1 MEDIR
6 VLKIKS
12 EIVDLKNKLRA
23 TDYKALKF
31 AEGWLT
37 IEEYEPIREERWML
51 RKRINELEEQLKKL

>member
-1 MEDIR
+1 M
-6 VLKIKS
+6 
-12 EIVDLKNKLRA
+12 EIVNLKNKLRA

-51 RKRINELEEQLKKL
+51 RKRINELEEQIKKL